1 MFYFKLLIFSFFKV
15 NRQRTK
21 DNSLRTMSEERYIGN
36 NEVIQDSDIYEYD
49 IITSSQD
56 VEAS

>member
-1 MFYFKLLIFSFFKV
+1 
-15 NRQRTK
+15 
-21 DNSLRTMSEERYIGN
+21 MSEERYIGN